1 MFDLASIRNASF
13 TLTPTG
19 YNPEEVDQ
27 FLADLAD
34 QLAEEVHAAQAAP
47 AVARPD
53 HAELNHAEP
62 EYVES
67 TEPAADVWSPSEPE
81 SSLPTIADLSEP
93 VGRPEADLDGLSACI
108 ERTISSLDSF
118 VSNELAAVR
127 AASDLEVDEIHRER
141 ERLLEEAAAA
151 ARAHLD
157 DARVR
162 AERIVV
168 EARGNGDELRRRF
181 EQELAVERDRF
192 EQSLAEREAEGRAAV
207 SRALEEAEDRRR
219 EADDVVARAN
229 RVQLQVLESLEQAR
243 ASLGASIAVPER
255 VDASPADDEP
265 SGDLVGAGEPEAAA
279 EPASEPDERPEAWPR
294 QVHWPQDAWDGD
306 GSDQESALGDGGGRY
321 PEGSADATDAAA

>member
-34 QLAEEVHAAQAAP
+34 QLAAEVTAAQAAP
-47 AVARPD
+47 
-53 HAELNHAEP
+53 
-62 EYVES
+62 
-67 TEPAADVWSPSEPE
+67 PAAAPE
-81 SSLPTIADLSEP
+81 QVEAAGPFADAWPPAEAEQSLPTVADLSEP
-93 VGRPEADLDGLSACI
+93 VARPEADLDGLSACI

-141 ERLLEEAAAA
+141 ERLLEEAAGA
-151 ARAHLD
+151 ARAHLE

-168 EARGNGDELRRRF
+168 EARGDGDELRRRF
-181 EQELAVERDRF
+181 EQELAAERDRF
-192 EQSLAEREAEGRAAV
+192 EQTLAEREAEGRAAV

-219 EADDVVARAN
+219 EADDVVARAS

-243 ASLGASIAVPER
+243 ASLGASIAAPE
-255 VDASPADDEP
+255 PADAVAPDDEIAGDFEDEGESGAGHELRLASDPEP
-265 SGDLVGAGEPEAAA
+265 SAESAPE
-279 EPASEPDERPEAWPR
+279 ERTEAWPR

-306 GSDQESALGDGGGRY
+306 GDDQGSGSDGGGRY